1 MQCAPAVCSV
11 PMHVVCYSVDC
22 ALHFECPCSVGIPC
36 CSDNTLLSGT
46 FRPSASPSESPAPSY
61 IHLLHFE
68 RERENEKKDSQRFAS
83 KLWVPPPQ
91 CPKAKVLFLNMSSF
105 ILQVLVSV
113 RSSCGISPSDHS
125 TFVVQNLISA
135 NCTNQPQLC
144 FLYKL
149 CK

>member
-1 MQCAPAVCSV
+1 MCVYHAGHTTTLRFTPALCVLQCGKPLHYECIVQCAPAVCSV

-68 RERENEKKDSQRFAS
+68 RERENEKKDSQRFA
-83 KLWVPPPQ
+83 
-91 CPKAKVLFLNMSSF
+91 
-105 ILQVLVSV
+105 
-113 RSSCGISPSDHS
+113 
-125 TFVVQNLISA
+125 
-135 NCTNQPQLC
+135 
-144 FLYKL
+144 
-149 CK
+149 